1 MLHTVPHI
9 IIRQLFNADN
19 RIVRTEYYD
28 GHNWS
33 LNRSDALRFKD
44 RLAAAIHHDAPLFR
58 DKLALLPCFP
68 FIKHTRIVTRLINC
82 PLPQRKEAAPVKSR
96 IVGDFTISYD
106 INHKLY
112 TVGIVGS
119 KLSQE
124 YKFLQQQH
132 KRVFF
137 LHNDGKVRF
146 YVTKTNGDKS
156 GLFATQTEAEAAIAL
171 YYGFL
176 ADKDIQCESY

>member
-9 IIRQLFNADN
+9 IIRVFYNQS
-19 RIVRTEYYD
+19 RIIRTEYYD
-28 GHNWS
+28 GNNWS
-33 LNRSDALRFKD
+33 LNRSDAQQFKD
-44 RLAAAIHHDAPLFR
+44 KLSAAIHHEAPLFKE
-58 DKLALLPCFP
+58 KLAAIPCFP
-68 FIKHTRIVTRLINC
+68 IIKYTSHTTKLINC
-82 PLPQRKEAAPVKSR
+82 PLPQRKEAAPIKSR
-96 IVGDFTISYD
+96 LVGDFTISYNL
-106 INHKLY
+106 NHKLY

-156 GLFATQTEAEAAIAL
+156 GLFATETEAEAAIAL